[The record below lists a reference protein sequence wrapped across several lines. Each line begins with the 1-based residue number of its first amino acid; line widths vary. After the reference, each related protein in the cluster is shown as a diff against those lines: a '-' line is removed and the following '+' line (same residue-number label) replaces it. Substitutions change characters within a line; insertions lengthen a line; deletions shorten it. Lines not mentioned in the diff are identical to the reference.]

1 MHNAGGVVLFLCIKP
16 IWNFVMVEDKSF
28 VLESMHGI
36 DEATLD
42 VSIFQP
48 FHSLSNI
55 KSVHQ

>member
-1 MHNAGGVVLFLCIKP
+1 VGGVVLFLCIKP

-28 VLESMHGI
+28 VLKSMGGI

-42 VSIFQP
+42 VSICQP

>member
-1 MHNAGGVVLFLCIKP
+1 MHNVGGVVWFLCIKP
-16 IWNFVMVEDKSF
+16 IWNFVMVEDINF
-28 VLESMHGI
+28 VPESMGEI

-42 VSIFQP
+42 VSIYQP

>member
-1 MHNAGGVVLFLCIKP
+1 MLFLCIKP

-42 VSIFQP
+42 VSICQP
-48 FHSLSNI
+48 FHILLDI
-55 KSVHQ
+55 KNVHQ